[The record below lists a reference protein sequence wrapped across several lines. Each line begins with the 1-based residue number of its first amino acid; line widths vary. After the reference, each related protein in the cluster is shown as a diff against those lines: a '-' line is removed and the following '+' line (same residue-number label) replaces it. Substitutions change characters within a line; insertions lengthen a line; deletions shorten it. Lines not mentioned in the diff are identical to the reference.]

1 MRPWISVAALRAV
14 TRTVQ
19 ADLRS
24 VPVIR
29 CCPLITGGGSIFC
42 FRRRSIHP
50 VVEHLELPFWI
61 SDDDAVFP
69 VDKRAE

>member
-1 MRPWISVAALRAV
+1 M
-14 TRTVQ
+14 Q

-29 CCPLITGGGSIFC
+29 RCSVNYRRGSIFC
-42 FRRRSIHP
+42 FRRSIHP

-61 SDDDAVFP
+61 SDDEAVFP
-69 VDKRAE
+69 VGERAE